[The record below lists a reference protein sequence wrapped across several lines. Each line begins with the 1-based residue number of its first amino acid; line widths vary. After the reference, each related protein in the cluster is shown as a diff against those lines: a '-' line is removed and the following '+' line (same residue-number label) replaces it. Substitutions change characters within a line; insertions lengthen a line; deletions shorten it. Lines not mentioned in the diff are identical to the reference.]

1 LPFITLRLDI
11 KMPKFAQFDST
22 ITAPQQ
28 VIGWYDTDELD
39 YPVLPAAANL
49 LTLTQ
54 AQWDGRFTT
63 PFCMNGT
70 LIATPALTTK
80 QKLDNARAM
89 QIITVTQACGTAIV
103 AGFTSSALGAAY
115 TYPSQRD
122 DQTNLIGAVASGL
135 ANVPFWCADATGVWG
150 IVPHSA
156 AQIKQ
161 VLADGGTTRI
171 GYSAKLAG
179 LIASISAATTVTA
192 VQAIVW

>member
-1 LPFITLRLDI
+1 
-11 KMPKFAQFDST
+11 MPKFAQFDST

-63 PFCMNGT
+63 PFMQNGT

-80 QKLDNARAM
+80 QKLANAQAA
-89 QIITVTQACGTAIV
+89 QIVTITQACGIAIV

-115 TYPSQRD
+115 TYPSQPN

-150 IVPHSA
+150 IVPHTA

-161 VLADGGTTRI
+161 VLADGSALRMT
-171 GYSAKLAG
+171 YSAKLDA
-179 LIASISAATTVTA
+179 LVKQITSASTVAA